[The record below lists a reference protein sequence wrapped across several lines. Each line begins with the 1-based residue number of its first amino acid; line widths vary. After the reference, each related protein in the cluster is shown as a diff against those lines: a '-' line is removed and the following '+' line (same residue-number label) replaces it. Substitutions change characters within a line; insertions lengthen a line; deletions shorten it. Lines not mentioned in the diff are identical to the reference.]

1 MTADIWP
8 WLAVAGVGALHGLNP
23 ATGWA
28 FVAAAGVHSGDRSLA
43 WRSLLPLV
51 AGHSASIVLV
61 AGAVAL
67 GFAGESRAVLQVLA
81 TGLLLLVLAL
91 HLFGRLRGCHAT
103 ARMRGLGT
111 GLWSFIMATA
121 HGAGL
126 MLVPALVPVCIGN
139 APAARE
145 ISASGSMALALMAVA
160 LHGAAMLL
168 TIAVMASGVCRGFE
182 LIGAHAKALAAWRAS
197 LCRRITRRC

>member
-1 MTADIWP
+1 MTGIWP
-8 WLAVAGVGALHGLNP
+8 WLAVAGMGALHGLNP

-28 FVAAAGVHSGDRSLA
+28 LAAAAGVRSGDPKRA
-43 WRSLLPLV
+43 WRSLLPLA
-51 AGHSASIVLV
+51 AGHTVSVALV
-61 AGAVAL
+61 AGAVAF
-67 GFAGESRAVLQVLA
+67 GFAGDSRLVMQVVAAALLLAVLVL
-81 TGLLLLVLAL
+81 
-91 HLFGRLRGCHAT
+91 HRS
-103 ARMRGLGT
+103 ARFQACMRAMGA

-121 HGAGL
+121 HGVGL
-126 MLVPALVPVCIGN
+126 MLVPALVPICLGN

-168 TIAVMASGVCRGFE
+168 TIGVMASGVCRGVQ
-182 LIGAHAKALAAWRAS
+182 LIVTHTKAVAAWRVS